1 MLSSFV
7 GKGVAHK
14 HMHVRHLPYTMT
26 VAGVV
31 EATSGQRLGSSS
43 SVATMR
49 ARSRLLGPN
58 YKQGANSG
66 LAGPTRAAQTPTIG
80 AANYIL
86 VSEHRSRAAASH
98 RPERV
103 QGEFMGQSKP
113 CQHRD

>member
-49 ARSRLLGPN
+49 ARASRVLGPN
-58 YKQGANSG
+58 YKQGEHSG
-66 LAGPTRAAQTPTIG
+66 LRRHTGAAKTPTIG
-80 AANYIL
+80 AANSIL
-86 VSEHRSRAAASH
+86 VSEHRSRAAAMQ
-98 RPERV
+98 RPETV
-103 QGEFMGQSKP
+103 
-113 CQHRD
+113 HRSVYE